1 MSSDSTPGHS
11 TPGLG
16 GSPLLDSNFE
26 IAADLVS
33 DAFNSLLLITCL
45 IIA

>member
-1 MSSDSTPGHS
+1 MSSD
-11 TPGLG
+11 TPGLRA
-16 GSPLLDSNFE
+16 SALRDSNFE

-33 DAFNSLLLITCL
+33 DAFVSLLLITCL